1 MKIKVDG
8 KIIESVD
15 CLRWGL
21 EGSMPACTLG
31 LDLNQC
37 STCPSRVARPAQP
50 VRVQP
55 TTMVNKA
62 ASWMKAEISRI
73 TKEMA
78 PGEYEARIEACTSCS
93 SLLPEQAPLVGYC
106 KACGCGKNPR
116 SELTVKGKMPDAKC
130 PAGKWP
136 VTP

>member
-21 EGSMPACTLG
+21 EGSTPACTLG

-37 STCPSRVARPAQP
+37 ATCASRQARPSQP
-50 VRVQP
+50 VRVRPP
-55 TTMVNKA
+55 TIVNKA

-73 TKEMA
+73 TKELDQ
-78 PGEYEARIEACTSCS
+78 GEYEARIEACMSCD
-93 SLLPEQAPLVGYC
+93 SLDSQPAPLVGYC

-130 PAGKWP
+130 PKGKWP